1 MTNKKVF
8 TADSLVMVAHYANVL
23 ATEGIKTEIR
33 NANLGGALGEVP
45 FTEVWP
51 QLWVVHAL
59 DEQRAREIIEEVQSS
74 PMPDGEPWA
83 CGACQTLN
91 EYQFAA
97 CWHCG
102 APDPSTS
109 DTPL

>member
-1 MTNKKVF
+1 
-8 TADSLVMVAHYANVL
+8 MVAHYANVL
-23 ATEGIKTEIR
+23 ATEGIATEIR

-59 DEQRAREIIEEVQSS
+59 DEQRAREIIEEVRSS
-74 PMPDGEPWA
+74 PAPDGEPWV
-83 CGACQTLN
+83 CRVCQTSN
-91 EYQFAA
+91 EYQFAV

-102 APDPSTS
+102 APDHNASE
-109 DTPL
+109 TPL

>member
-1 MTNKKVF
+1 
-8 TADSLVMVAHYANVL
+8 MVAHYANVL
-23 ATEGIKTEIR
+23 ATEGIETEIR

-59 DEQRAREIIEEVQSS
+59 DEQRAREIIHEVQSS
-74 PMPDGEPWA
+74 PVPDGEAWV
-83 CGACQTLN
+83 CSACQTVN
-91 EYQFAA
+91 EYQFAV
-97 CWHCG
+97 CWQCG
-102 APDPSTS
+102 APDQSGR